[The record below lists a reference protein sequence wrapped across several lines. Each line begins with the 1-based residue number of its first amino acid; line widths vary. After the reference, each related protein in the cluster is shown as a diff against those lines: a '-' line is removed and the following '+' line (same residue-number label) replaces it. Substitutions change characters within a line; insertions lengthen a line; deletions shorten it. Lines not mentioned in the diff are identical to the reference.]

1 MIEYIIA
8 GLIFGGLAVSKGK
21 DVKQSIKENGVS
33 QTIDKEANNLNKA
46 VKKQHDEFE
55 KKVNK
60 QVEARKKE
68 MTK

>member
-21 DVKQSIKENGVS
+21 EVKQSVEENGIS
-33 QTIDKEANNLNKA
+33 KTINKEVNNVTKT
-46 VKKQHDEFE
+46 VKQQHDEFE